1 MKIDRQK
8 IAQDL
13 KKNAPKFG
21 FWIGTACILWGT
33 VEACRKTLKVQP
45 VIDNHKEAMTKI
57 QMESETGV
65 LEKKEQT
72 KKTAS
77 VFFKTTADMMKLYW
91 KPTVLILGGVAMTSS
106 SFVTVEKRNTGL
118 TSALAVTTAAF
129 DGYRKNI
136 IEKYGER
143 ADVEARYSVQEEKI
157 KGKKGEEPTTKY
169 SIPRTNV
176 PSEWAVLMD
185 AEEIK
190 REAEE
195 KHQISDIPY
204 DRDPSYLLSGLKS
217 IQNAIQMKLSKSMDG
232 TVSVAEV
239 YNLLRIVPKN
249 ADVANA
255 IRVMGYEAKD
265 FQKNDDGLPNWN
277 LSVATVWPTAE
288 IVTVD
293 ILQSE
298 LNHCVL
304 NQEPFDRLDMDYVW
318 VDLPKPK
325 VIV

>member
-13 KKNAPKFG
+13 KKNAPTFG

-91 KPTVLILGGVAMTSS
+91 KPTVLILGGVTMTSS
-106 SFVTVEKRNTGL
+106 SFVTIKKRNTGL
-118 TSALAVTTAAF
+118 TSVLAVTTAAF

-136 IEKYGER
+136 IEKFGEK

-169 SIPRTNV
+169 SIPKTNV
-176 PSEWAVLMD
+176 PSEWAVLITAPD
-185 AEEIK
+185 ENAS
-190 REAEE
+190 E
-195 KHQISDIPY
+195 KEKQDSIY
-204 DRDPSYLLSGLKS
+204 DKDPGYLLTQLKS
-217 IQNAIQMKLSKSMDG
+217 IEQAIQDRQERGIDG
-232 TVSVAEV
+232 TVSLAEV
-239 YNLLRIVPKN
+239 YSLLRIKPCS
-249 ADVANA
+249 DEVAA
-255 IRVMGYEAKD
+255 SLRVMGYP
-265 FQKNDDGLPNWN
+265 NDRDNPFKFK
-277 LSVATVWPTAE
+277 VATVWPTVELVDA
-288 IVTVD
+288 D
-293 ILQSE
+293 ILLEEYSK
-298 LNHCVL
+298 CVIAG
-304 NQEPFDRLDMDYVW
+304 NAEAFNRLDSEAVW